1 MAKARLENNQVVIY
15 NTDCPKPFTVIEG
28 YENGFIV
35 GVNYW
40 GGDQLTDEQWEL
52 FGFFPYATPDY
63 NSNVQKISSIDLI
76 NGVYVPTL
84 IDKTWPLSL
93 EELKKQK
100 IANLKYIYNSELSKT
115 DWVIIRNTELGLTT
129 DQAILDERESLRLE
143 CAAKEVEINAIT
155 TKKNIALYELPNFI

>member
-1 MAKARLENNQVVIY
+1 M
-15 NTDCPKPFTVIEG
+15 
-28 YENGFIV
+28 
-35 GVNYW
+35 
-40 GGDQLTDEQWEL
+40 
-52 FGFFPYATPDY
+52 
-63 NSNVQKISSIDLI
+63 
-76 NGVYVPTL
+76 YVPTL

-143 CAAKEVEINAIT
+143 CAAKEAEINAIA